1 MIAALA
7 VYLTTAAIALVVVSV
22 ADAAAGGEP
31 MTWVGRATAAML
43 WPLFLVLGL
52 IEIWKG
58 K

>member
-1 MIAALA
+1 VIAVLA

-43 WPLFLVLGL
+43 WPFFLVLGL